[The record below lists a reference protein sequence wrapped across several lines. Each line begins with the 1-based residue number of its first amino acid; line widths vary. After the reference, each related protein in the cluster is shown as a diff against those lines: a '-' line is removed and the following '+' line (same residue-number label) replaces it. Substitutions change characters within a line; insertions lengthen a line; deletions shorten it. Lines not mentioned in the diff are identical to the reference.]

1 MASTPAPAPEFIMG
15 APPVTLPQS
24 SPFDQFLN
32 IVSQVSDHIHEP
44 NHQLRWPEWMVLTRL
59 REAFA
64 IFYVHLASIAATLEL
79 YQWKNALIEVTQTI
93 DHYVTVTLNE
103 GIIHLD
109 CPVILEI
116 AEMIHDALSAYC
128 QQMSRFTGKITG
140 IELQLG
146 WTIANKWSR
155 AMTPDGYSAH
165 CGYANCAFLNL
176 IHMCNRCIAHMRATD
191 IADGIPSIFARA
203 VAVTLFRCRDHRPV
217 DGLVEWF
224 ACLALPASIIESL
237 VSGQV
242 TNIPTPL
249 GQLNPQFSVDA
260 SLRKLCH
267 WYRQNRFSRSQ
278 CAELVKVL
286 IFRPTRLMMDTR
298 LKNPEGIGGFQKYH
312 NCSFLSCSWCLTID
326 STQNQIGGD
335 YTYCLDGIVRQHCIV
350 LELAT
355 LNVEGLASLMHN
367 SSYEHWYPTEAVHR
381 HCTFP
386 VSCMQIEGVPELM
399 LLSENCDEIPADD
412 IAASAGLGPGL
423 TDSGSS
429 SSSLTSQEYSVMV
442 ATAAA
447 IAQKKRKGQ

>member
-24 SPFDQFLN
+24 SPLDQFPN

-79 YQWKNALIEVTQTI
+79 HQWKNALIEVTQTI

-109 CPVILEI
+109 C
-116 AEMIHDALSAYC
+116 
-128 QQMSRFTGKITG
+128 RKITG

-155 AMTPDGYSAH
+155 TMTPDGYSVH
-165 CGYANCAFLNL
+165 CGYENCAFLNL

-191 IADGIPSIFARA
+191 IADGIPVFSLNLAFLLLDKTTECYRALKSIFTRA
-203 VAVTLFRCRDHRPV
+203 IAVTLFRCRDHRPV
-217 DGLVEWF
+217 DGLVERF

-249 GQLNPQFSVDA
+249 GQLNPQISVDA

-326 STQNQIGGD
+326 STQNQIGED
-335 YTYCLDGIVRQHCIV
+335 YAYCLGGIVRQHCIV

-386 VSCMQIEGVPELM
+386 VSSMQIEGVPELM

-423 TDSGSS
+423 TDFGSS